1 MTHATVDEVPSI
13 GQNLKPLSGNGDVL
27 IWVKNSHV
35 GVKTTNNWL
44 EKEYKHQW
52 NSNTLFLETAA
63 KVEFL
68 IP

>member
-35 GVKTTNNWL
+35 GVKTTN
-44 EKEYKHQW
+44 KQ
-52 NSNTLFLETAA
+52 
-63 KVEFL
+63 L
-68 IP
+68 IRKRVQTSMKR